1 MIGCL
6 AKGGAIKGT
15 LFDTGANFYFAKA
28 IEDLDNN
35 IFKDSNNST
44 ISIAAGPT
52 TALGSG
58 TRTLYCEA
66 PENDNEGKGK
76 LYKLILQK
84 VLLLPNVP
92 VNIFGARKLMGKGN
106 IKVKG
111 NSVFKRDRQ
120 FLFKFDENLMIIE
133 ELESKTYTF
142 PAITQTTSKS
152 NTLPICLWY

>member
-1 MIGCL
+1 MVGYL
-6 AKGGAIKGT
+6 VKGGAIKGT
-15 LFDTGANFYFAKA
+15 LFDIRTDFHFVKA

-76 LYKLILQK
+76 LYKLIL
-84 VLLLPNVP
+84 
-92 VNIFGARKLMGKGN
+92 
-106 IKVKG
+106 
-111 NSVFKRDRQ
+111 
-120 FLFKFDENLMIIE
+120 
-133 ELESKTYTF
+133 
-142 PAITQTTSKS
+142 
-152 NTLPICLWY
+152 